1 MRKRTTSTISRLFT
15 VFLFLWLQIQLQ
27 VSLARPSP
35 NHIGCDFVLQK
46 NQQVN
51 AFERSA
57 IMGSSPEVDSALT
70 SFAAD
75 VSNDGNLVLN
85 ITLDTGSIGSNAQWV
100 IQTERSDLS
109 LDIVSS
115 TTATKGNCAGTD
127 YEIIYNLRAADEV
140 QLELLDSSNG
150 TFEYN
155 VVAATGFGGT
165 VKLQA
170 FTEPEATPSPTA
182 NVPTTGSPTEVGEA
196 SSPTSPPTTTTPTVS
211 PSTTSPTSPTTVS
224 PTTQQSSVQD
234 KPLDEIRAENMPYY
248 VSALV
253 LLCLGYLYF
262 LLMTFHALACEN
274 SKERKMEIEDIEN
287 KKRENKREM
296 AKEELKLRKLRGQ
309 ISEKIE
315 KLNSLRNLQKQIS
328 EVSR

>member
-1 MRKRTTSTISRLFT
+1 
-15 VFLFLWLQIQLQ
+15 
-27 VSLARPSP
+27 
-35 NHIGCDFVLQK
+35 
-46 NQQVN
+46 
-51 AFERSA
+51 
-57 IMGSSPEVDSALT
+57 MGSSPEVDSALT

-127 YEIIYNLRAADEV
+127 YEIIYNLRAADQV

-155 VVAATGFGGT
+155 VIAATGYGGT

-170 FTEPEATPSPTA
+170 FTEPEATSSPMTS
-182 NVPTTGSPTEVGEA
+182 VPTTGSPTQVGET
-196 SSPTSPPTTTTPTVS
+196 SSPTSPPTTTSPTVS
-211 PSTTSPTSPTTVS
+211 PTSSSPTTTSSPTTAS
-224 PTTQQSSVQD
+224 PTTQQGSNRPPTAGESQ
-234 KPLDEIRAENMPYY
+234 KQQALY

-253 LLCLGYLYF
+253 LLSIGYVYF
-262 LLMTFHALACEN
+262 LLLTFEPSTKFP
-274 SKERKMEIEDIEN
+274 SKPN
-287 KKRENKREM
+287 
-296 AKEELKLRKLRGQ
+296 AA
-309 ISEKIE
+309 
-315 KLNSLRNLQKQIS
+315 
-328 EVSR
+328 

>member
-1 MRKRTTSTISRLFT
+1 
-15 VFLFLWLQIQLQ
+15 
-27 VSLARPSP
+27 
-35 NHIGCDFVLQK
+35 
-46 NQQVN
+46 
-51 AFERSA
+51 
-57 IMGSSPEVDSALT
+57 MGSSPEVDSALT

-127 YEIIYNLRAADEV
+127 YEIIYNLRAADQV

-155 VVAATGFGGT
+155 VIAATGYGGT

-170 FTEPEATPSPTA
+170 FTEPEATSSPMTS
-182 NVPTTGSPTEVGEA
+182 VPTTGSPTQVGET
-196 SSPTSPPTTTTPTVS
+196 SSPTSPPTTTS
-211 PSTTSPTSPTTVS
+211 PTVS
-224 PTTQQSSVQD
+224 PTTNLRAADQVQLELLDSSNGTFEYNVIAATGYGGTVKLQAFTEPEATSSPMTSVPTTGSPTQVGETSSPTSPPTTTSPTVSPTSSSPTTTSSPTTASPTTQQGSNRPPTAGESQ
-234 KPLDEIRAENMPYY
+234 KQQALY

-253 LLCLGYLYF
+253 LLSIGYVYF
-262 LLMTFHALACEN
+262 LLLTFEPSTKFP
-274 SKERKMEIEDIEN
+274 SKPN
-287 KKRENKREM
+287 
-296 AKEELKLRKLRGQ
+296 AA
-309 ISEKIE
+309 
-315 KLNSLRNLQKQIS
+315 
-328 EVSR
+328 